1 MGFFDKVSDAIITAE
16 MVFEK
21 ECRSFTCYGLEDI
34 TKNVEIKGKI
44 IDKDNNLIQFSGN
57 NHGARPGFGGDQDG
71 RGAAENQDRTG
82 RNIHRKIQLPQT
94 GIDLKRHIAARTR
107 HMKTAHGAALRG
119 RMRCFFRSFM
129 FFSFPRQPRYS
140 SIKALNAG
148 SARSICSVDT
158 QYAIR
163 TNPFTPNP
171 SHGTSKSSCLFALSQ
186 KAAASG
192 SGVSTKR

>member
-57 NHGARPGFGGDQDG
+57 ILVETKSLYGKKFLIDDQNQNHGARPGFGGDQDG
-71 RGAAENQDRTG
+71 RGPAENQDRTG

-107 HMKTAHGAALRG
+107 HMENSAWRRSPRQNAL
-119 RMRCFFRSFM
+119 
-129 FFSFPRQPRYS
+129 FFSLIYVYFLSPVSR
-140 SIKALNAG
+140 G
-148 SARSICSVDT
+148 
-158 QYAIR
+158 
-163 TNPFTPNP
+163 TPP
-171 SHGTSKSSCLFALSQ
+171 SKP
-186 KAAASG
+186 
-192 SGVSTKR
+192 